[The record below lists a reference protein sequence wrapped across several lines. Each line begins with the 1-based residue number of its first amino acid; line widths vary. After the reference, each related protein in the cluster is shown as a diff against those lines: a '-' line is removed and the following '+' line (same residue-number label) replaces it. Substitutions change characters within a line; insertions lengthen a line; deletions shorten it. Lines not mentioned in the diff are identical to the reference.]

1 MNTKSVL
8 IAALIAAATSSAF
21 AADYVA
27 TAGNPEV
34 QIAQVTNRG
43 AAAAA
48 PVAKSNVATV
58 SVSAAARKDDTL
70 SQPTV
75 QADGRTRAEARAQAA
90 AYNMS
95 AEARAARFLFAGGQ
109 Q

>member
-8 IAALIAAATSSAF
+8 IAALIAAATSSAY

-34 QIAQVTNRG
+34 QIAQVTTR
-43 AAAAA
+43 
-48 PVAKSNVATV
+48 
-58 SVSAAARKDDTL
+58 SAAAVSTPAAKSAVSNRSVSRIDETYSL
-70 SQPTV
+70 PTT
-75 QADGRTRAEARAQAA
+75 QADGRTRAQARAEAA

-95 AEARAARFLFAGGQ
+95 AEGRAARLTYLGGQ

>member
-8 IAALIAAATSSAF
+8 IAALIAASTSSAF

-27 TAGNPEV
+27 TAGNPEL
-34 QIAQVTNRG
+34 QIAQVTTRG
-43 AAAAA
+43 SVASA
-48 PVAKSNVATV
+48 PVAKSAVVNNAT
-58 SVSAAARKDDTL
+58 AASRKDDSFGL
-70 SQPTV
+70 PAA
-75 QADGRTRAEARAQAA
+75 QADSRTRAEARAQAA

-95 AEARAARFLFAGGQ
+95 AEARAARFLYAGGQ

>member
-1 MNTKSVL
+1 MNTKNVL

-21 AADYVA
+21 AAEFAA

-34 QIAQVTNRG
+34 QIAQVQSRAEVRADTKRAIADG
-43 AAAAA
+43 TIPSWKDSA
-48 PVAKSNVATV
+48 PT
-58 SVSAAARKDDTL
+58 SVTGKT
-70 SQPTV
+70 
-75 QADGRTRAEARAQAA
+75 DGRTRAEARAQAA

-95 AEARAARFLFAGGQ
+95 AEAREARLLYLGGQ

>member
-8 IAALIAAATSSAF
+8 IAALIAASTSSAF

-27 TAGNPEV
+27 TAGNPEL
-34 QIAQVTNRG
+34 QIAQVTSRG
-43 AAAAA
+43 AVTSA
-48 PVAKSNVATV
+48 PVAKSAVVAP
-58 SVSAAARKDDTL
+58 SAAARKDDTL
-70 SQPTV
+70 TLPAA
-75 QADGRTRAEARAQAA
+75 QADSRTRAEARAQAA

>member
-27 TAGNPEV
+27 TVGNPEV
-34 QIAQVTNRG
+34 QIAQVTTRG
-43 AAAAA
+43 AVSS
-48 PVAKSNVATV
+48 PVAKSTVA
-58 SVSAAARKDDTL
+58 VSAISRKDDTYAL
-70 SQPTV
+70 PAA
-75 QADGRTRAEARAQAA
+75 QADSRTRAEVRAQAA

-95 AEARAARFLFAGGQ
+95 GEARANRFLYAGGQ

>member
-8 IAALIAAATSSAF
+8 IATLFAAAAGSAF

-27 TAGNPEV
+27 TAGNPEM
-34 QIAQVTNRG
+34 QIAQSATARPEARVVTRSGTAVTAN
-43 AAAAA
+43 AA
-48 PVAKSNVATV
+48 S
-58 SVSAAARKDDTL
+58 KDETYAL
-70 SQPTV
+70 PANH
-75 QADGRTRAEARAQAA
+75 ADSRTRAQARAQAA

-95 AEARAARFLFAGGQ
+95 AEARNAARLDLGGQ

>member
-27 TAGNPEV
+27 TAGNPEM
-34 QIAQVTNRG
+34 QIAQVTSRG
-43 AAAAA
+43 AAVSA
-48 PVAKSNVATV
+48 PVAKNAAVVAP
-58 SVSAAARKDDTL
+58 SAAARKDDTFA
-70 SQPTV
+70 QPAA
-75 QADGRTRAEARAQAA
+75 QADNRTRAEARAQAA

>member
-34 QIAQVTNRG
+34 QIAQ
-43 AAAAA
+43 AATRNAAVA
-48 PVAKSNVATV
+48 TPAAKSAVSNRTV
-58 SVSAAARKDDTL
+58 SRLDETYSL
-70 SQPTV
+70 PTT
-75 QADGRTRAEARAQAA
+75 QADGRTRAQARAEAA

-95 AEARAARFLFAGGQ
+95 AEGRAARLTYLGGQ

>member
-1 MNTKSVL
+1 M
-8 IAALIAAATSSAF
+8 IATLIAAATSSAF

-34 QIAQVTNRG
+34 QIAQVTTRG
-43 AAAAA
+43 SVSA
-48 PVAKSNVATV
+48 PVAKSAVVNST
-58 SVSAAARKDDTL
+58 AASRRDDTFAL
-70 SQPTV
+70 PAA
-75 QADGRTRAEARAQAA
+75 QADARSRAEARAQAA

-95 AEARAARFLFAGGQ
+95 AEARAARLLYAGGQ

>member
-27 TAGNPEV
+27 TAGNPEL
-34 QIAQVTNRG
+34 QIAQVTTRG
-43 AAAAA
+43 NAASA
-48 PVAKSNVATV
+48 PVAKSAVTP
-58 SVSAAARKDDTL
+58 VSAASRKDDSFAL
-70 SQPTV
+70 PTI

-95 AEARAARFLFAGGQ
+95 AEARAARFLYAGGQ